1 MDNTTDFMTIDLGV
15 SQEHPTKVLT
25 VEVTVDP
32 SILMPEYAKAYVE
45 RMYRRNYDK
54 ATRVN
59 LTADE
64 LTEYFTYLVTKRIQC
79 VYNKCS
85 DFRQLKLL
93 YIPVYV
99 QFALSLIGIAW
110 DREQGIKF
118 QPALIGC
125 DDIANPDIGTFA
137 EMLEISDK
145 LASFESEISLVR
157 DAMPRDSQGDLNFM
171 STALIGEYVSSQRK
185 LDHVAI
191 TYITTFLNMRLK
203 QEADLA
209 ILYRREYGNRELIAQ
224 AIIHEDKLV

>member
-1 MDNTTDFMTIDLGV
+1 
-15 SQEHPTKVLT
+15 

-32 SILMPEYAKAYVE
+32 SIIMPEYAKAYVE
-45 RMYRRNYDK
+45 RMYRRNFDK

-64 LTEYFTYLVTKRIQC
+64 LTKYFTYLVTKRIQC
-79 VYNKCS
+79 VYNKCN

-118 QPALIGC
+118 QPTL
-125 DDIANPDIGTFA
+125 ANVNDLDHANVGTYA
-137 EMLEISDK
+137 EMLEISDR

-157 DAMPRDSQGDLNFM
+157 DAMPRDPQGDLNFM
-171 STALIGEYVSSQRK
+171 STALIGDYVVSQRK
-185 LDHVAI
+185 LDHVAV

-203 QEADLA
+203 QETDLA
-209 ILYRREYGNRELIAQ
+209 ILYRREYGNRSLIAQ
-224 AIIHEDKLV
+224 AIVHEDKLT